1 MFTVPME
8 NDPFLLGW
16 YIFMGELLNFQGV
29 MLKDVMMCYFLEVF
43 FSFILSNFD
52 QNTISGR
59 NLFGML
65 FVYIPGK
72 ASRSFLHVSSVS
84 PPPSK
89 SGK

>member
-43 FSFILSNFD
+43 LFIHIVKL
-52 QNTISGR
+52 
-59 NLFGML
+59 
-65 FVYIPGK
+65 
-72 ASRSFLHVSSVS
+72 
-84 PPPSK
+84 
-89 SGK
+89 